1 MMDGFRKM
9 GQTGFGRVV
18 IFVLFAFLIL
28 SFAVWGIS
36 DVFRGYGTKS
46 VAKVGSTEI
55 DSLAYR
61 AAFQNELQSLSQ
73 RFGQQVTA
81 DQAIAFGFDRQVLGK
96 LISEATLDDLIKS
109 GGLALSDERIAATII
124 NDSMFQG
131 SEGKFDKNIFD
142 VALRR
147 AGLSEAG
154 FVAAQRAVYLR
165 NHITEGVS
173 GAATVPK
180 LMRDAVGRF
189 RNEIRSISY
198 FPVTV
203 SQIGPLPIPTDAEL
217 RTFFEARK
225 TNFRAQEYRG
235 ASVLEMALESLA
247 DVSSVKDDEARARY
261 EQMKATSY
269 TTPEKRSVRQII
281 FSTRDEAV
289 AAREKIRAGTSF
301 TDIAA
306 GMKLSDKDIDLGV
319 IERSG
324 IVDQK
329 VADVAFSGDANSVSE
344 VIDGQFGASILA
356 IGDVQPAI
364 VKAFDAVAP
373 EIKREL
379 ATKAAKG
386 RITELHDKIEDQ
398 RAAARPLAEIAK
410 ELNLTL
416 KSIDMVDR
424 SGLDTSGKAIEGL
437 KNAGPIFDAIF
448 GSEVGMDNEPVALR
462 DGGYAWFEV
471 TDVIAARDRSFEE
484 ARALVEQAWKEEET
498 TRKVSAKASD
508 LVAAIKA
515 GKSLD
520 ETAKEL
526 GVSVLTVSELKRSS
540 TSEELSQAVL
550 SQAFSVP
557 VGTVV
562 SAIGKSGSERIVLS
576 VLSASL
582 PLGDLTDADQIDAQ
596 LKRQLADDMI
606 GSFVARTQSDLG
618 ITINDAVLATATG
631 RN

>member
-180 LMRDAVGRF
+180 LMREAVGRF
-189 RNEIRSISY
+189 RDEIRSISY

-582 PLGDLTDADQIDAQ
+582 PPGDLTDADQIDAQ

>member
-180 LMRDAVGRF
+180 LMREAVGRF
-189 RNEIRSISY
+189 RDEIRSISY

>member
-73 RFGQQVTA
+73 RFGQQVTT

>member
-180 LMRDAVGRF
+180 LMREAVGRF
-189 RNEIRSISY
+189 RDEIRSISY

-557 VGTVV
+557 IGTVV

-582 PLGDLTDADQIDAQ
+582 PLSDLTDADQIDAQ

>member
-235 ASVLEMALESLA
+235 AYVLEMALESLA

-582 PLGDLTDADQIDAQ
+582 PLSDLTDADQIDAQ